1 MRLSEFKINK
11 PKASDTMG
19 ITRDK
24 MPQVKQDDYQ
34 EYKTYLKDNGVTLRP
49 EVVDA
54 KSLKPMQKEFSDQ
67 GVAKQL
73 NRNKEKGEGMNPKP
87 LLASSDGYII
97 DGHHR
102 WLAAVNSGFKVNI
115 LRANVDAQELLSLTL
130 KFPRVYFKDIYTEDD
145 EQMDIITKAE
155 QFAQEAHKDHKR
167 KYTGDP
173 YYVHLDEVRNIVKQA
188 GGTIEQQAAALLHD
202 TVEDTNTTPMDITRE
217 FGPKI
222 AKLVVEL
229 TDVSKPEDGNRKT
242 RKAIDRDKLAGVSA
256 EAQTVKY
263 ADLISNGKDIA
274 QNDPKFAKVYHAEK
288 ADLLRVMKKGNQN
301 LRKQAIALLPDELKS
316 VANES
321 KGYFTRTKSQS
332 SKGKTLLRTVKPD
345 LEKTLKD
352 IKHKLEPDSS
362 GNRIIITVDK
372 SDVDKVRKLVGLP
385 NLTKVV
391 SEEGPFGVISRK
403 LGHVINKKAYIN
415 MAQMMHKIL
424 KRKYKETGG
433 KIRHGLGYY
442 AMMLAMQTNNKINWR
457 ELEKEYLN
465 LYGNEL
471 FESRARKGRQT
482 PQELEIMKLYNHLLT
497 LEKGSEEYENLR
509 NFINRKLKADG
520 KQTLDEDIESYT
532 NPNFN
537 VEWDEA
543 TRYPEFKKIGK
554 DKWIELAKSGKAID
568 VDNALSNKIE
578 NTEAGEENRHHFDK
592 LEEPKKERF
601 RKAVKAGKV
610 ELPIIARYSDGYL
623 ELVAG
628 NTRLTGMMNE
638 FGKGK
643 AWIFDVP
650 DEVAELGEGG
660 AAITFN
666 MFNES
671 GEINNKV
678 FKEWYNN
685 YYKPVRDKFPNRVA
699 GQLKKYGYD
708 PYNRADIR
716 QFVKNNPKWIDSI
729 RPMAKQ
735 FANAPDWQV
744 KMGGSMAGLSND
756 QSDFAIN
763 MRNKLKKERPDVWK
777 DVSQGNL
784 KGALNKLG
792 IKTEQINKEGW
803 SDKYKKSINCSNP
816 KGFSQKAHCAGRK
829 KKESV
834 NEEALNVKPIIT
846 PAIKKLDKIFKA
858 NDYEVRIVGGAVRD
872 IALGK
877 EPKDIDFATD
887 ATPDEM
893 MNMLDKAKVKTV
905 PTGIEH
911 GTITAVIDDEPF
923 EITTLRAD
931 KETDGRRAEVEFVR
945 SWEEDAKR
953 RDLTYNAMSMDID
966 GNIYDYNGGMDDLQD
981 KVSKFVGDPAERIK
995 EDYLRILRYFRFQSK
1010 LDNPKWDEDTLKAI
1024 KDNADGIKGISVERI
1039 WQEMSKLLM
1048 SSNAEESLEWMNKT
1062 GVNEL
1067 IGLGGIKP
1075 SKLGEPVGPIVSLA
1089 ILLDNSNIAR
1099 QWKMSKYD
1107 TEMLDFLIKHKGQN
1121 IDIKQAKDM
1130 LVKGVSQDHLLAWA
1144 NMHNKNDVYDAVHSF
1159 EKPEF
1164 PVNGQDLLAMGYKA
1178 GPNLGQLLSD
1188 LQDQWMKSNYK
1199 LSKEE
1204 LLNKVPVQESIVL
1217 EKVSRFMTGHGIT
1230 YKGKKHDE
1238 MEVEV
1243 VGVDNVNRKYQV
1255 MILRPEEHFGTNVM
1269 MNARFM
1275 HRGPWVKT
1283 KIPDYMGA
1291 FAKSDVKEWIYP
1303 AIQGAAHLAR
1313 TYGPKI
1319 ASKLMSDPG
1328 YKIAGGLTS
1337 GGGAAYGA
1345 YNYVKDKFDK
1355 KKKKQ
1360 TKSSDGPSIPPA
1372 EMTEAEN
1379 STPEVYVD
1387 MDGVLVD
1394 FFTEWAKLMKVK
1406 TYRDIPKRD
1415 IPKALKKIV
1424 NTPNFWEDL
1433 PALAGYKELLSTIK
1447 KLKGK
1452 YKILSSPLA
1461 NDPNVD
1467 PGKREWVRRNLG
1479 FFKPEQVII
1488 DHNKQ
1493 KYATQ
1498 SDGTPNLL
1506 IDDFGKNVKAWQ
1518 SAGGIAIKHH
1528 TSTTNDTVNAINKV
1542 FSNTVNE
1549 TGGVGRVVP
1558 GINTTVDVGPNE
1570 IIKQAKKFGND
1581 VNKDGFPKKLLR
1593 TKKK

>member
-1 MRLSEFKINK
+1 MKLEEFKIVK

-19 ITRDK
+19 IARDK
-24 MPQVKQDDYQ
+24 MPQVKELDYP
-34 EYKTYLKDNGVTLRP
+34 EYKSYLKDNGVNLKP
-49 EVVDA
+49 EIVQA
-54 KSLKPMQKEFSDQ
+54 KDLKPMQKEFSDQ
-67 GVAKQL
+67 GVTKQL
-73 NRNKEKGEGMNPKP
+73 NKNKEKGEGLNPKP
-87 LLASSDGYII
+87 LLASSDDYII

-102 WLAAVNSGFKVNI
+102 WLAALNSGDPVRI
-115 LRANVDAQELLSLTL
+115 LRANVDGNELLSLTL
-130 KFPRVYFKDIYTEDD
+130 KFPRVYFKDIYTEN
-145 EQMDIITKAE
+145 EEMDIIAKAE
-155 QFAQEAHKDHKR
+155 KFAQEAHKDHKR

-173 YYVHLDEVRNIVKQA
+173 YYIHLDEVRNIVKQA
-188 GGTIEQQAAALLHD
+188 GGTVEQQAAALLHD

-288 ADLLRVMKKGNQN
+288 ADLLRVMTKGNQN

-316 VANES
+316 VVNEE
-321 KGYFTRTKSQS
+321 T
-332 SKGKTLLRTVKPD
+332 
-345 LEKTLKD
+345 
-352 IKHKLEPDSS
+352 
-362 GNRIIITVDK
+362 
-372 SDVDKVRKLVGLP
+372 
-385 NLTKVV
+385 
-391 SEEGPFGVISRK
+391 PFGVVARK
-403 LGHVINKKAYIN
+403 LGHAINKKAYIN

-424 KRKYKETGG
+424 KRKYKETNG
-433 KIRHGLGYY
+433 KLRHSLGYY
-442 AMMLAMQTNNKINWR
+442 AMMLAMQTNDKINWR
-457 ELEKEYLN
+457 ELEQEYLG

-471 FESRARKGRQT
+471 FEGD
-482 PQELEIMKLYNHLLT
+482 IF
-497 LEKGSEEYENLR
+497 EK
-509 NFINRKLKADG
+509 
-520 KQTLDEDIESYT
+520 
-532 NPNFN
+532 
-537 VEWDEA
+537 W
-543 TRYPEFKKIGK
+543 
-554 DKWIELAKSGKAID
+554 
-568 VDNALSNKIE
+568 SN
-578 NTEAGEENRHHFDK
+578 
-592 LEEPKKERF
+592 
-601 RKAVKAGKV
+601 
-610 ELPIIARYSDGYL
+610 
-623 ELVAG
+623 
-628 NTRLTGMMNE
+628 
-638 FGKGK
+638 
-643 AWIFDVP
+643 
-650 DEVAELGEGG
+650 
-660 AAITFN
+660 
-666 MFNES
+666 
-671 GEINNKV
+671 
-678 FKEWYNN
+678 
-685 YYKPVRDKFPNRVA
+685 
-699 GQLKKYGYD
+699 
-708 PYNRADIR
+708 
-716 QFVKNNPKWIDSI
+716 
-729 RPMAKQ
+729 
-735 FANAPDWQV
+735 
-744 KMGGSMAGLSND
+744 
-756 QSDFAIN
+756 
-763 MRNKLKKERPDVWK
+763 
-777 DVSQGNL
+777 
-784 KGALNKLG
+784 
-792 IKTEQINKEGW
+792 
-803 SDKYKKSINCSNP
+803 KYKKSINCSNP

-829 KKESV
+829 KKESI
-834 NEEALNVKPIIT
+834 NEEAINIKPIIT
-846 PAIKKLDKIFKA
+846 PAIKKLDKIFKD

-1010 LDNPKWDEDTLKAI
+1010 LDNPKWDEDTLNAI
-1024 KDNADGIKGISVERI
+1024 KDNVQGIKGLSVERI

-1048 SSNAEESLEWMNKT
+1048 STNAEESLEWMNKT
-1062 GVNEL
+1062 GVNQM

-1075 SKLGEPVGPIVSLA
+1075 SKLGEPAGPIISLA

-1099 QWKMSKYD
+1099 EWKMSKYD

-1121 IDIKQAKDM
+1121 INPKQAKDM

-1164 PVNGQDLLAMGYKA
+1164 PVNGKDLLAMGYRA
-1178 GPNLGQLLSD
+1178 GPQLGQLLTD

-1199 LSKEE
+1199 LSKED
-1204 LLNKVPVQESIVL
+1204 LLKKVPVQESIVL

-1243 VGVDNVNRKYQV
+1243 VGVDNEKRQYQV
-1255 MILRPEEHFGTNVM
+1255 MIMRPEEYFGTNVM
-1269 MNARFM
+1269 MSARFM

-1319 ASKLMSDPG
+1319 ASKLMTDPA
-1328 YKIAGGLTS
+1328 YKIAGAGTS
-1337 GGGAAYGA
+1337 GGGAAIGA
-1345 YNYVKDKFDK
+1345 YNYVKDKFDN

-1360 TKSSDGPSIPPA
+1360 TKSSDGPSIPQA
-1372 EMTEAEN
+1372 EMKEAEE
-1379 STPEVYVD
+1379 SKSEVFVD

-1394 FFTEWAKLMKVK
+1394 FFTEWAKLMNVK
-1406 TYRDIPKRD
+1406 TYRDIPKRE

-1424 NTPNFWEDL
+1424 DTPNFWENL
-1433 PALAGYKELLSTIK
+1433 PPLAGYKELLTAIK
-1447 KLKGK
+1447 QMHGS

-1467 PGKREWVRRNLG
+1467 PGKREWVNKNLG
-1479 FFKPEQVII
+1479 FFKPEKVII
-1488 DHNKQ
+1488 DHNKSQ
-1493 KYATQ
+1493 YAKQ
-1498 SDGTPNLL
+1498 PDGTPNIL
-1506 IDDFGKNVKAWQ
+1506 IDDYGKNVNAWKQ
-1518 SAGGIAIKHH
+1518 AGGVAIKHH
-1528 TSTTNDTVNAINKV
+1528 TSTTNDTINQLK
-1542 FSNTVNE
+1542 SILTNE
-1549 TGGVGRVVP
+1549 VKEAAGVGRVIP
-1558 GINTTVDVGPNE
+1558 GINTSVDVGPNE

-1581 VNKDGFPKKLLR
+1581 VDKDGFPKKLLR

>member
-1 MRLSEFKINK
+1 
-11 PKASDTMG
+11 
-19 ITRDK
+19 
-24 MPQVKQDDYQ
+24 
-34 EYKTYLKDNGVTLRP
+34 
-49 EVVDA
+49 
-54 KSLKPMQKEFSDQ
+54 
-67 GVAKQL
+67 
-73 NRNKEKGEGMNPKP
+73 
-87 LLASSDGYII
+87 
-97 DGHHR
+97 
-102 WLAAVNSGFKVNI
+102 
-115 LRANVDAQELLSLTL
+115 
-130 KFPRVYFKDIYTEDD
+130 
-145 EQMDIITKAE
+145 
-155 QFAQEAHKDHKR
+155 
-167 KYTGDP
+167 
-173 YYVHLDEVRNIVKQA
+173 
-188 GGTIEQQAAALLHD
+188 
-202 TVEDTNTTPMDITRE
+202 
-217 FGPKI
+217 
-222 AKLVVEL
+222 
-229 TDVSKPEDGNRKT
+229 
-242 RKAIDRDKLAGVSA
+242 
-256 EAQTVKY
+256 
-263 ADLISNGKDIA
+263 
-274 QNDPKFAKVYHAEK
+274 
-288 ADLLRVMKKGNQN
+288 
-301 LRKQAIALLPDELKS
+301 
-316 VANES
+316 
-321 KGYFTRTKSQS
+321 
-332 SKGKTLLRTVKPD
+332 
-345 LEKTLKD
+345 
-352 IKHKLEPDSS
+352 
-362 GNRIIITVDK
+362 
-372 SDVDKVRKLVGLP
+372 
-385 NLTKVV
+385 
-391 SEEGPFGVISRK
+391 
-403 LGHVINKKAYIN
+403 

-650 DEVAELGEGG
+650 DEVAELGEG
-660 AAITFN
+660 
-666 MFNES
+666 
-671 GEINNKV
+671 
-678 FKEWYNN
+678 
-685 YYKPVRDKFPNRVA
+685 
-699 GQLKKYGYD
+699 
-708 PYNRADIR
+708 
-716 QFVKNNPKWIDSI
+716 
-729 RPMAKQ
+729 
-735 FANAPDWQV
+735 
-744 KMGGSMAGLSND
+744 
-756 QSDFAIN
+756 
-763 MRNKLKKERPDVWK
+763 
-777 DVSQGNL
+777 
-784 KGALNKLG
+784 
-792 IKTEQINKEGW
+792 W

-816 KGFSQKAHCAGRK
+816 KGFSQKAHCAGKK

-911 GTITAVIDDEPF
+911 GTITAVIDNEPF

-1067 IGLGGIKP
+1067 IGLGGINP

-1255 MILRPEEHFGTNVM
+1255 MIMRPEEYFGTNVM
-1269 MNARFM
+1269 MSARFM

-1319 ASKLMSDPG
+1319 ASKLMSDPA
-1328 YKIAGGLTS
+1328 YKIAGAGTS
-1337 GGGAAYGA
+1337 GGGAAIGA
-1345 YNYVKDKFDK
+1345 YNYVKDKFDN

-1360 TKSSDGPSIPPA
+1360 TKSSDGPSIPQA

>member
-1 MRLSEFKINK
+1 MKLEEFKIVK

-19 ITRDK
+19 IARDK
-24 MPQVKQDDYQ
+24 MPQVKELDYP
-34 EYKTYLKDNGVTLRP
+34 EYKSYLKDNGVNLKP
-49 EVVDA
+49 EIVQA
-54 KSLKPMQKEFSDQ
+54 KDLKPMQKEFSDQ
-67 GVAKQL
+67 GVTKQL
-73 NRNKEKGEGMNPKP
+73 NKNKEKGEGLNPKP
-87 LLASSDGYII
+87 LLASSDDYII

-102 WLAAVNSGFKVNI
+102 WLAALNSGDPVRI
-115 LRANVDAQELLSLTL
+115 LRANVDGNELLSLTL
-130 KFPRVYFKDIYTEDD
+130 KFPRVYFKDIYTEN
-145 EQMDIITKAE
+145 EEMDIIAKAE
-155 QFAQEAHKDHKR
+155 KFAQEAHKDHKR

-288 ADLLRVMKKGNQN
+288 ADLLRVMTKGNQN

-316 VANES
+316 VVNEWVCG
-321 KGYFTRTKSQS
+321 KCYAEPCKCEQVNEETKFPTIS
-332 SKGKTLLRTVKPD
+332 
-345 LEKTLKD
+345 LKD
-352 IKHKLEPDSS
+352 LYHVGTLDASKKGDFSYEGNGLSVSTEPDAWRRIARGQVSGDTYTATKQNNTFLDTHKLTSQQNNQIKQWAIDNGFLEQQE
-362 GNRIIITVDK
+362 TVTVSWYDDEMDDTLSQTFNSMADAK
-372 SDVDKVRKLVGLP
+372 AEHGDELEDYDVDIDKGGIVPTDKLKKATGQSRIEATGVLEYVLPLYAETLGLDGVWWGDDLDVNKLSAPRGVILP
-385 NLTKVV
+385 NKVKSWKFEKQV
-391 SEEGPFGVISRK
+391 NEETPFGVVARK
-403 LGHVINKKAYIN
+403 LGHAINKKAYIN

-424 KRKYKETGG
+424 KRKYKETNG
-433 KIRHGLGYY
+433 KLRHSLGYY
-442 AMMLAMQTNNKINWR
+442 AMMLAMQTNDKINWR
-457 ELEKEYLN
+457 ELEQEYLG

-471 FESRARKGRQT
+471 FEGD
-482 PQELEIMKLYNHLLT
+482 IF
-497 LEKGSEEYENLR
+497 EK
-509 NFINRKLKADG
+509 
-520 KQTLDEDIESYT
+520 
-532 NPNFN
+532 
-537 VEWDEA
+537 W
-543 TRYPEFKKIGK
+543 
-554 DKWIELAKSGKAID
+554 
-568 VDNALSNKIE
+568 SN
-578 NTEAGEENRHHFDK
+578 
-592 LEEPKKERF
+592 
-601 RKAVKAGKV
+601 
-610 ELPIIARYSDGYL
+610 
-623 ELVAG
+623 
-628 NTRLTGMMNE
+628 
-638 FGKGK
+638 
-643 AWIFDVP
+643 
-650 DEVAELGEGG
+650 
-660 AAITFN
+660 
-666 MFNES
+666 
-671 GEINNKV
+671 
-678 FKEWYNN
+678 
-685 YYKPVRDKFPNRVA
+685 
-699 GQLKKYGYD
+699 
-708 PYNRADIR
+708 
-716 QFVKNNPKWIDSI
+716 
-729 RPMAKQ
+729 
-735 FANAPDWQV
+735 
-744 KMGGSMAGLSND
+744 
-756 QSDFAIN
+756 
-763 MRNKLKKERPDVWK
+763 
-777 DVSQGNL
+777 
-784 KGALNKLG
+784 
-792 IKTEQINKEGW
+792 
-803 SDKYKKSINCSNP
+803 KYKKSINCSNP

-829 KKESV
+829 KKESI
-834 NEEALNVKPIIT
+834 NEEAINIKPIIT
-846 PAIKKLDKIFKA
+846 PAIKKLDKIFKD

-1010 LDNPKWDEDTLKAI
+1010 LDNPKWDEDTLNAI
-1024 KDNADGIKGISVERI
+1024 KDNVQGIKGLSVERI

-1048 SSNAEESLEWMNKT
+1048 STNAEESLEWMNKT
-1062 GVNEL
+1062 GVNQM

-1075 SKLGEPVGPIVSLA
+1075 SKLGEPAGPIISLA

-1099 QWKMSKYD
+1099 EWKMSKYD

-1121 IDIKQAKDM
+1121 INPKQAKDM

-1144 NMHNKNDVYDAVHSF
+1144 NMHNKNDVYDTVHSF

-1164 PVNGQDLLAMGYKA
+1164 PVNGKDLLAMGYRA
-1178 GPNLGQLLSD
+1178 GPQLGQLLTD

-1199 LSKEE
+1199 LSKED
-1204 LLNKVPVQESIVL
+1204 LLKKVPVQESIVL

-1243 VGVDNVNRKYQV
+1243 VGVDNEKRQYQV
-1255 MILRPEEHFGTNVM
+1255 MIMRPEEYFGTNVM
-1269 MNARFM
+1269 MSARFM

-1319 ASKLMSDPG
+1319 ASKLMTDPA
-1328 YKIAGGLTS
+1328 YKIAGAGTS
-1337 GGGAAYGA
+1337 GGGAAIGA
-1345 YNYVKDKFDK
+1345 YNYVKDKFGNK
-1355 KKKKQ
+1355 TKKQ
-1360 TKSSDGPSIPPA
+1360 TKSSGGPSIPQA
-1372 EMTEAEN
+1372 EMTEAEE
-1379 STPEVYVD
+1379 SKSEVFVD

-1394 FFTEWAKLMKVK
+1394 FFTEWAKLMNVK
-1406 TYRDIPKRD
+1406 TYRDIPKRE

-1424 NTPNFWEDL
+1424 DTPNFWENL
-1433 PALAGYKELLSTIK
+1433 PPLAGYKELLTAIK
-1447 KLKGK
+1447 QMHGS

-1467 PGKREWVRRNLG
+1467 PGKREWVNKHLG
-1479 FFKPEQVII
+1479 FFKPKNVII
-1488 DHNKQ
+1488 DHNKSQ
-1493 KYATQ
+1493 YAKQ
-1498 SDGTPNLL
+1498 PDGTPNIL
-1506 IDDFGKNVKAWQ
+1506 IDDYGKNVNAWKQ
-1518 SAGGIAIKHH
+1518 AGGVAIKHH
-1528 TSTTNDTVNAINKV
+1528 TSTTNDTINQLK
-1542 FSNTVNE
+1542 SILTNE
-1549 TGGVGRVVP
+1549 VKEAAGVGRVIP
-1558 GINTTVDVGPNE
+1558 GINTSVDVGPNE

-1581 VNKDGFPKKLLR
+1581 VDKDGFPKKLLR

>member
-145 EQMDIITKAE
+145 EQMDVITKAE

-188 GGTIEQQAAALLHD
+188 GGTVEQQAAALLHD
-202 TVEDTNTTPMDITRE
+202 TVEDTSVTPTDITRE

-729 RPMAKQ
+729 GPMAKQ

-777 DVSQGNL
+777 DVSQGNV

-792 IKTEQINKEGW
+792 IKTEQKGW

-816 KGFSQKAHCAGRK
+816 KGFSQKAHCAGKK

-911 GTITAVIDDEPF
+911 GTITAVIDNEPF

-1067 IGLGGIKP
+1067 IGLGGINP

-1255 MILRPEEHFGTNVM
+1255 MIMRPEEYFGTNVM
-1269 MNARFM
+1269 MSARFM

-1319 ASKLMSDPG
+1319 ASKLMSDPA
-1328 YKIAGGLTS
+1328 YKIAGAGTS
-1337 GGGAAYGA
+1337 GGGAAIGA
-1345 YNYVKDKFDK
+1345 YNYVKDKFDN

-1360 TKSSDGPSIPPA
+1360 TKSSDGPSIPQA

>member
-1 MRLSEFKINK
+1 
-11 PKASDTMG
+11 
-19 ITRDK
+19 
-24 MPQVKQDDYQ
+24 
-34 EYKTYLKDNGVTLRP
+34 
-49 EVVDA
+49 
-54 KSLKPMQKEFSDQ
+54 
-67 GVAKQL
+67 
-73 NRNKEKGEGMNPKP
+73 
-87 LLASSDGYII
+87 
-97 DGHHR
+97 
-102 WLAAVNSGFKVNI
+102 
-115 LRANVDAQELLSLTL
+115 
-130 KFPRVYFKDIYTEDD
+130 
-145 EQMDIITKAE
+145 
-155 QFAQEAHKDHKR
+155 
-167 KYTGDP
+167 
-173 YYVHLDEVRNIVKQA
+173 
-188 GGTIEQQAAALLHD
+188 LHD
-202 TVEDTNTTPMDITRE
+202 TVEDTSVTPADITKE

-222 AKLVVEL
+222 AKLVIEL

-288 ADLLRVMKKGNQN
+288 ADLLRVMTKGNQN

-424 KRKYKETGG
+424 TRKYKETGG

-471 FESRARKGRQT
+471 FE
-482 PQELEIMKLYNHLLT
+482 
-497 LEKGSEEYENLR
+497 
-509 NFINRKLKADG
+509 
-520 KQTLDEDIESYT
+520 
-532 NPNFN
+532 
-537 VEWDEA
+537 
-543 TRYPEFKKIGK
+543 
-554 DKWIELAKSGKAID
+554 
-568 VDNALSNKIE
+568 
-578 NTEAGEENRHHFDK
+578 
-592 LEEPKKERF
+592 
-601 RKAVKAGKV
+601 
-610 ELPIIARYSDGYL
+610 
-623 ELVAG
+623 
-628 NTRLTGMMNE
+628 
-638 FGKGK
+638 
-643 AWIFDVP
+643 
-650 DEVAELGEGG
+650 
-660 AAITFN
+660 
-666 MFNES
+666 
-671 GEINNKV
+671 
-678 FKEWYNN
+678 
-685 YYKPVRDKFPNRVA
+685 
-699 GQLKKYGYD
+699 
-708 PYNRADIR
+708 
-716 QFVKNNPKWIDSI
+716 
-729 RPMAKQ
+729 
-735 FANAPDWQV
+735 
-744 KMGGSMAGLSND
+744 
-756 QSDFAIN
+756 
-763 MRNKLKKERPDVWK
+763 
-777 DVSQGNL
+777 
-784 KGALNKLG
+784 
-792 IKTEQINKEGW
+792 GW
-803 SDKYKKSINCSNP
+803 SNKYKKSINCSNP
-816 KGFSQKAHCAGRK
+816 KGFSQKAHCAGKK

-911 GTITAVIDDEPF
+911 GTITAVIDNEPF

-1204 LLNKVPVQESIVL
+1204 LLKKVPVQESIVL

-1255 MILRPEEHFGTNVM
+1255 MIMRPEEYFGTNVM
-1269 MNARFM
+1269 MSARFM

-1291 FAKSDVKEWIYP
+1291 FAKSDVKEWVYP

-1345 YNYVKDKFDK
+1345 YNYVKDKFGNK
-1355 KKKKQ
+1355 TKKQ
-1360 TKSSDGPSIPPA
+1360 TKSSGGPSIPQA
-1372 EMTEAEN
+1372 ENLDEEFNELHYILKNEVPSGHAVMLTKLAKFHDGADELEDYVPERKGKRYALHPDNWKGTYYSLTGKDTKKINYYKPEIIKVPNGSMVADMAIANKFYRTKDADEKKQLAKEYKDSMVPFGSDISSIKFPEILIGLNEEFINYMRTLMTEAED

-1394 FFTEWAKLMKVK
+1394 FFTEWAKLMNVK
-1406 TYRDIPKRD
+1406 TYRDIPKKD

-1424 NTPNFWEDL
+1424 DTPNFWEDL
-1433 PALAGYKELLSTIK
+1433 PTLSGYKELLGAIK
-1447 KLKGK
+1447 KVKGK

-1467 PGKREWVRRNLG
+1467 PGKREWVRKNLG
-1479 FFKPEQVII
+1479 FFRPEQVII
-1488 DHNKQ
+1488 DHNKS
-1493 KYATQ
+1493 KYAKQ
-1498 SDGTPNLL
+1498 PDGSPNLL
-1506 IDDFGKNVKAWQ
+1506 IDDFGKNVRAWQ

-1570 IIKQAKKFGND
+1570 IVKQAKKFGND

-1593 TKKK
+1593 PKKK

>member
-1 MRLSEFKINK
+1 MLLSEFKIDK

-34 EYKTYLKDNGVTLRP
+34 EYKTYLKDKGVSLKP
-49 EVVDA
+49 EVIDA
-54 KSLKPMQKEFSDQ
+54 KDLKPMQKEFSDQ

-115 LRANVDAQELLSLTL
+115 LRASVDAQELLSLTL

-155 QFAQEAHKDHKR
+155 QFAQEAHKNHQR

-202 TVEDTNTTPMDITRE
+202 TVEDTSVTPADVTKE

-222 AKLVVEL
+222 AKLVIEL

-242 RKAIDRDKLAGVSA
+242 RKAMDRDKLAGVSA

-352 IKHKLEPDSS
+352 IKHRLEPDSS

-391 SEEGPFGVISRK
+391 SEEGPFGVMSRK

-424 KRKYKETGG
+424 TRKYKETGG
-433 KIRHGLGYY
+433 KLRHGLGYY

-457 ELEKEYLN
+457 ELEQEYLG

-471 FESRARKGRQT
+471 FE
-482 PQELEIMKLYNHLLT
+482 
-497 LEKGSEEYENLR
+497 
-509 NFINRKLKADG
+509 
-520 KQTLDEDIESYT
+520 
-532 NPNFN
+532 
-537 VEWDEA
+537 
-543 TRYPEFKKIGK
+543 
-554 DKWIELAKSGKAID
+554 
-568 VDNALSNKIE
+568 
-578 NTEAGEENRHHFDK
+578 
-592 LEEPKKERF
+592 
-601 RKAVKAGKV
+601 
-610 ELPIIARYSDGYL
+610 
-623 ELVAG
+623 
-628 NTRLTGMMNE
+628 
-638 FGKGK
+638 
-643 AWIFDVP
+643 
-650 DEVAELGEGG
+650 
-660 AAITFN
+660 
-666 MFNES
+666 
-671 GEINNKV
+671 
-678 FKEWYNN
+678 
-685 YYKPVRDKFPNRVA
+685 
-699 GQLKKYGYD
+699 
-708 PYNRADIR
+708 
-716 QFVKNNPKWIDSI
+716 
-729 RPMAKQ
+729 
-735 FANAPDWQV
+735 
-744 KMGGSMAGLSND
+744 
-756 QSDFAIN
+756 
-763 MRNKLKKERPDVWK
+763 
-777 DVSQGNL
+777 
-784 KGALNKLG
+784 
-792 IKTEQINKEGW
+792 GW
-803 SDKYKKSINCSNP
+803 SNKYKKSINCSNP
-816 KGFSQKAHCAGRK
+816 KGFSQKAHCAGKK
-829 KKESV
+829 KKESI
-834 NEEALNVKPIIT
+834 NEEAINIEPIIT

-893 MNMLDKAKVKTV
+893 MAMLDKAKVKTV

-911 GTITAVIDDEPF
+911 GTITAVIDNEPF

-966 GNIYDYNGGMDDLQD
+966 GTIHDYNGGMDDLQD

-1067 IGLGGIKP
+1067 IGLGGINP

-1121 IDIKQAKDM
+1121 IDTKQAKDM

-1204 LLNKVPVQESIVL
+1204 LLKKVPVQESIVL

-1255 MILRPEEHFGTNVM
+1255 MIMRPEEYFGTNVM
-1269 MNARFM
+1269 MSARFM

-1303 AIQGAAHLAR
+1303 ALQGAAHLAR
-1313 TYGPKI
+1313 TYGPRI
-1319 ASKLMSDPG
+1319 ASKLMTDPA
-1328 YKIAGGLTS
+1328 YKIAGGATS
-1337 GGGAAYGA
+1337 GGGAAVGA
-1345 YNYVKDKFDK
+1345 YNYAKDKFSNK
-1355 KKKKQ
+1355 TKKQ
-1360 TKSSDGPSIPPA
+1360 TKPATGPTIPQAESLDEDFDKLFEDDSS
-1372 EMTEAEN
+1372 
-1379 STPEVYVD
+1379 PEVYVD

-1394 FFTEWAKLMKVK
+1394 FFTEWAKLMNVK
-1406 TYRDIPKRD
+1406 TYRDISKRD

-1424 NTPNFWEDL
+1424 DTPNFWEDL
-1433 PALAGYKELLSTIK
+1433 PALSGYKELLGAIK

-1479 FFKPEQVII
+1479 FFKPEQIII

-1549 TGGVGRVVP
+1549 AGGVGRVVP

-1570 IIKQAKKFGND
+1570 ITKQAKKFGND

-1593 TKKK
+1593 PKKK

>member
-1 MRLSEFKINK
+1 MLLSEFKIDK
-11 PKASDTMG
+11 PKTSDTMG

-34 EYKTYLKDNGVTLRP
+34 EYKTYLKDNGVSLRP

-54 KSLKPMQKEFSDQ
+54 KDLKPMQSEFSDQ

-87 LLASSDGYII
+87 LLASSDSFII

-145 EQMDIITKAE
+145 KQMDIITKAE

-173 YYVHLDEVRNIVKQA
+173 YYVHLDEVRNIVKKA
-188 GGTIEQQAAALLHD
+188 GGTVEQQAAALLHD
-202 TVEDTNTTPMDITRE
+202 TVEDTSVTPADITQE

-229 TDVSKPEDGNRKT
+229 TDVSKPEDGNRKV
-242 RKAIDRDKLAGVSA
+242 RKGIDRDKLAGVSA

-288 ADLLRVMKKGNQN
+288 ADLLRVMTKGNQN
-301 LRKQAIALLPDELKS
+301 LRKQAISLLPDELKS
-316 VANES
+316 VVNEE
-321 KGYFTRTKSQS
+321 T
-332 SKGKTLLRTVKPD
+332 
-345 LEKTLKD
+345 
-352 IKHKLEPDSS
+352 
-362 GNRIIITVDK
+362 
-372 SDVDKVRKLVGLP
+372 
-385 NLTKVV
+385 
-391 SEEGPFGVISRK
+391 PFGVIARK
-403 LGHVINKKAYIN
+403 AGHLINKKAYIN

-424 KRKYKETGG
+424 TRKYKETGG
-433 KIRHGLGYY
+433 KLRHGLGYY

-457 ELEKEYLN
+457 ELEQEYLG

-471 FESRARKGRQT
+471 FENS
-482 PQELEIMKLYNHLLT
+482 
-497 LEKGSEEYENLR
+497 
-509 NFINRKLKADG
+509 
-520 KQTLDEDIESYT
+520 
-532 NPNFN
+532 
-537 VEWDEA
+537 V
-543 TRYPEFKKIGK
+543 
-554 DKWIELAKSGKAID
+554 
-568 VDNALSNKIE
+568 
-578 NTEAGEENRHHFDK
+578 
-592 LEEPKKERF
+592 
-601 RKAVKAGKV
+601 
-610 ELPIIARYSDGYL
+610 
-623 ELVAG
+623 
-628 NTRLTGMMNE
+628 
-638 FGKGK
+638 
-643 AWIFDVP
+643 
-650 DEVAELGEGG
+650 
-660 AAITFN
+660 
-666 MFNES
+666 
-671 GEINNKV
+671 
-678 FKEWYNN
+678 
-685 YYKPVRDKFPNRVA
+685 
-699 GQLKKYGYD
+699 
-708 PYNRADIR
+708 
-716 QFVKNNPKWIDSI
+716 
-729 RPMAKQ
+729 
-735 FANAPDWQV
+735 
-744 KMGGSMAGLSND
+744 
-756 QSDFAIN
+756 
-763 MRNKLKKERPDVWK
+763 
-777 DVSQGNL
+777 
-784 KGALNKLG
+784 
-792 IKTEQINKEGW
+792 
-803 SDKYKKSINCSNP
+803 
-816 KGFSQKAHCAGRK
+816 
-829 KKESV
+829 KESL
-834 NEEALNVKPIIT
+834 NEEALNVKSIIT

-893 MNMLDKAKVKTV
+893 MAMLDKAKIKTI

-911 GTITAVIDDEPF
+911 GTITAVIDNEPF

-931 KETDGRRAEVEFVR
+931 TKTDGRRAEVEFVR

-966 GNIYDYNGGMDDLQD
+966 GTIHDYNGGMDDLQD

-1010 LDNPKWDEDTLKAI
+1010 LDNPKWDDDTLNAI
-1024 KDNADGIKGISVERI
+1024 KDNVNGIPGLSVERI
-1039 WQEMSKLLM
+1039 WQEMGKLLM
-1048 SSNAEESLEWMNKT
+1048 GPSAKESLEWMNKT
-1062 GVNEL
+1062 GVNNA
-1067 IGLGGIKP
+1067 IGLDGINP
-1075 SKLGEPVGPIVSLA
+1075 AKLGDSAGPIVSLA
-1089 ILLDNSNIAR
+1089 RILDNSNIAR
-1099 QWKMSKYD
+1099 TWKMSRYD
-1107 TEMLDFLIKHKGQN
+1107 TDMLDFLIKHKDTSIN
-1121 IDIKQAKDM
+1121 PKQAKDM
-1130 LVKGVSQDHLLAWA
+1130 LIKGVSQDHLLAWA
-1144 NMHNKNDVYDAVHSF
+1144 NMHGKNDVYDTVHSF

-1164 PVNGQDLLAMGYKA
+1164 PLNGKDLLAMGYRA
-1178 GPNLGQLLSD
+1178 GPKLGELLTD

-1204 LLNKVPVQESIVL
+1204 LLKKVPVQESIVL

-1243 VGVDNVNRKYQV
+1243 VAVDNQKRQYQV
-1255 MILRPEEHFGTNVM
+1255 MIMRPEEHFGTNVM
-1269 MNARFM
+1269 MSARFM

-1291 FAKSDVKEWIYP
+1291 IAKSAEMNEWIYP
-1303 AIQGAAHLAR
+1303 ALQGAAHLAR
-1313 TYGPKI
+1313 TYGPRI
-1319 ASKLMSDPG
+1319 ASKLMTDPA
-1328 YKIAGGLTS
+1328 YKIAGGATS
-1337 GGGAAYGA
+1337 GGGAAVGA
-1345 YNYVKDKFDK
+1345 YNYAKDKFSNK
-1355 KKKKQ
+1355 TKKQ
-1360 TKSSDGPSIPPA
+1360 TKPATGPTIPQAESLDEDFDKLFEDDSS
-1372 EMTEAEN
+1372 
-1379 STPEVYVD
+1379 PEVYVD

-1394 FFTEWAKLMKVK
+1394 FFTEWAKLMNVK
-1406 TYRDIPKRD
+1406 TYRDISKKD

-1424 NTPNFWEDL
+1424 DTPNFWEDL
-1433 PALAGYKELLSTIK
+1433 PALSGYKELLGAIK
-1447 KLKGK
+1447 KVKGK

-1467 PGKREWVRRNLG
+1467 PGKREWVRKNLG
-1479 FFKPEQVII
+1479 FFRPEQVII
-1488 DHNKQ
+1488 DHNKS
-1493 KYATQ
+1493 KYAKQ
-1498 SDGTPNLL
+1498 SDGSPNLL
-1506 IDDFGKNVKAWQ
+1506 IDDFGKNVRAWQ

-1570 IIKQAKKFGND
+1570 IVKQAKKFGND

-1593 TKKK
+1593 PKKK

>member
-1 MRLSEFKINK
+1 MKLEEFKIVK

-19 ITRDK
+19 IARDK
-24 MPQVKQDDYQ
+24 MPQVKELDYP
-34 EYKTYLKDNGVTLRP
+34 EYKSYLKDNGVNLKP
-49 EVVDA
+49 EIVQA
-54 KSLKPMQKEFSDQ
+54 KDLKPMQKEFSDQ
-67 GVAKQL
+67 GVTKQL
-73 NRNKEKGEGMNPKP
+73 NKNKEKGEGLNPKP
-87 LLASSDGYII
+87 LLASSDDYII

-102 WLAAVNSGFKVNI
+102 WLAALNSGDPVRI
-115 LRANVDAQELLSLTL
+115 LRANVDGNELLSLTL
-130 KFPRVYFKDIYTEDD
+130 KFPRVYFKDIYTEN
-145 EQMDIITKAE
+145 EEMDIIAKAE
-155 QFAQEAHKDHKR
+155 KFAQEAHKDHKR

-288 ADLLRVMKKGNQN
+288 ADLLRVMTKGNQN

-316 VANES
+316 VVNEWVCG
-321 KGYFTRTKSQS
+321 KCYAEPCKCEQVNEETKFPTIS
-332 SKGKTLLRTVKPD
+332 
-345 LEKTLKD
+345 LKD
-352 IKHKLEPDSS
+352 LYHVGTLDASKKGDFSYEGNGLSVSTEPDAWRRIARGQVSGDTYTATKQNNTFLDTHKLTSQQNNQIKQWAIDNGFLEQQE
-362 GNRIIITVDK
+362 TVTVSWYDDEMDDTLSQTFNSMADAK
-372 SDVDKVRKLVGLP
+372 AEHGDELEDYDVDIDKGGIVPTDKLKKATGQSRIEATGVLEYVLPLYAETLGLDGVWWGDDLDVNKLSAPRGVILP
-385 NLTKVV
+385 NKVKSWKFEKQV
-391 SEEGPFGVISRK
+391 NEETPFGVVARK
-403 LGHVINKKAYIN
+403 LGHAINKKAYIN

-424 KRKYKETGG
+424 KRKYKETNG
-433 KIRHGLGYY
+433 KLRHSLGYY
-442 AMMLAMQTNNKINWR
+442 AMMLAMQTNDKINWR
-457 ELEKEYLN
+457 ELEQEYLG

-471 FESRARKGRQT
+471 FEGD
-482 PQELEIMKLYNHLLT
+482 IF
-497 LEKGSEEYENLR
+497 EK
-509 NFINRKLKADG
+509 
-520 KQTLDEDIESYT
+520 
-532 NPNFN
+532 
-537 VEWDEA
+537 W
-543 TRYPEFKKIGK
+543 
-554 DKWIELAKSGKAID
+554 
-568 VDNALSNKIE
+568 SN
-578 NTEAGEENRHHFDK
+578 
-592 LEEPKKERF
+592 
-601 RKAVKAGKV
+601 
-610 ELPIIARYSDGYL
+610 
-623 ELVAG
+623 
-628 NTRLTGMMNE
+628 
-638 FGKGK
+638 
-643 AWIFDVP
+643 
-650 DEVAELGEGG
+650 
-660 AAITFN
+660 
-666 MFNES
+666 
-671 GEINNKV
+671 
-678 FKEWYNN
+678 
-685 YYKPVRDKFPNRVA
+685 
-699 GQLKKYGYD
+699 
-708 PYNRADIR
+708 
-716 QFVKNNPKWIDSI
+716 
-729 RPMAKQ
+729 
-735 FANAPDWQV
+735 
-744 KMGGSMAGLSND
+744 
-756 QSDFAIN
+756 
-763 MRNKLKKERPDVWK
+763 
-777 DVSQGNL
+777 
-784 KGALNKLG
+784 
-792 IKTEQINKEGW
+792 
-803 SDKYKKSINCSNP
+803 KYKKSINCSNP

-829 KKESV
+829 KKESI
-834 NEEALNVKPIIT
+834 NEESINIKPIIT
-846 PAIKKLDKIFKA
+846 PAIKKLDKIFKD

-1010 LDNPKWDEDTLKAI
+1010 LDNPKWDEDTLNAI
-1024 KDNADGIKGISVERI
+1024 KDNVQGIKGLSVERI

-1048 SSNAEESLEWMNKT
+1048 STNAEESLEWMNKT
-1062 GVNEL
+1062 GVNQM

-1075 SKLGEPVGPIVSLA
+1075 SKLGEPAGPIISLA

-1099 QWKMSKYD
+1099 EWKMSKYD

-1121 IDIKQAKDM
+1121 INPKQAKDM

-1144 NMHNKNDVYDAVHSF
+1144 NMHNKNDVYDTVHSF

-1164 PVNGQDLLAMGYKA
+1164 PVNGKDLLAMGYRA
-1178 GPNLGQLLSD
+1178 GPQLGQLLTD

-1199 LSKEE
+1199 LSKED
-1204 LLNKVPVQESIVL
+1204 LLKKVPVQESIVL

-1243 VGVDNVNRKYQV
+1243 VGVDNEKRQYQV
-1255 MILRPEEHFGTNVM
+1255 MIMRPEEYFGTNVM
-1269 MNARFM
+1269 MSARFM

-1319 ASKLMSDPG
+1319 ASKLMTDPA
-1328 YKIAGGLTS
+1328 YKIAGAGTS
-1337 GGGAAYGA
+1337 GGGAAIGA
-1345 YNYVKDKFDK
+1345 YNYVKDKFGNK
-1355 KKKKQ
+1355 TKKQ
-1360 TKSSDGPSIPPA
+1360 TKSSGGPSIPQA
-1372 EMTEAEN
+1372 EMTEAEE
-1379 STPEVYVD
+1379 SKSEVFVD

-1394 FFTEWAKLMKVK
+1394 FFTEWAKLMNVK
-1406 TYRDIPKRD
+1406 TYRDIPKRE

-1424 NTPNFWEDL
+1424 DTPNFWENL
-1433 PALAGYKELLSTIK
+1433 PPLAGYKELLTAIK
-1447 KLKGK
+1447 QMHGS

-1467 PGKREWVRRNLG
+1467 PGKREWVNKHLG
-1479 FFKPEQVII
+1479 FFKPEKVII
-1488 DHNKQ
+1488 DHNKSQ
-1493 KYATQ
+1493 YAKQ
-1498 SDGTPNLL
+1498 PDGTPNIL
-1506 IDDFGKNVKAWQ
+1506 IDDYGKNVNAWKQ
-1518 SAGGIAIKHH
+1518 AGGVAIKHH
-1528 TSTTNDTVNAINKV
+1528 TSTTNDTINQLK
-1542 FSNTVNE
+1542 SILTNE
-1549 TGGVGRVVP
+1549 VKEAAGVGRVIP
-1558 GINTTVDVGPNE
+1558 GINTSVDVGPNE

-1581 VNKDGFPKKLLR
+1581 VDKDGFPKKLLR